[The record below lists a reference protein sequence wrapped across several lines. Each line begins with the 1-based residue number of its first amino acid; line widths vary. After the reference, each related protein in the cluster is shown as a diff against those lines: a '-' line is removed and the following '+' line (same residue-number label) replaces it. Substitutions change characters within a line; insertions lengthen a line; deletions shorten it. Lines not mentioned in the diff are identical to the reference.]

1 MILSA
6 CKKSDGIEKDGS
18 VVEINGDLENQ
29 NLILTY
35 DSDGRVVKISAKNVI
50 VSEFVYSSDKIKVTK
65 LNASVKEVE
74 TYSIGTDGRITAFS
88 DSYGNNK
95 AYSYDQDGYLIQVKD
110 DLISDLNYNDGNLI
124 KINRVGPAGYSQTVD
139 ITYNKDPIEKFS
151 GTFTL
156 KQFTNSFSNWKS
168 RQSASD
174 HNWYDIVWSPE
185 LSLFVA
191 IATDNGDKV
200 MTSSDGITWTA
211 HPAASNNAWISI
223 TYSPELKLFAAVSSS
238 GNGDRV
244 MTSPDGISWTSR
256 KSAKD
261 NSWRAIEWSPELRL
275 FVAVAISGNLDRI
288 MTSPDGINWTIQ
300 SSPSNNEWRALTWSP
315 ELHLFVAVS
324 SSGLGNR
331 VMTSKD
337 GVEWLSKPSAADND
351 WFGVA
356 WSPERKL
363 FVAVAD
369 AGSSKRVMTS
379 LDGMSWTSSNMTS
392 DNSWH
397 DVTWSPELGLYA
409 ALAYSGNSNRIMTS
423 SDGLNW
429 TSSFTPSSNNL
440 WMSFAWSEK
449 LSMFAAV
456 SKTGVR
462 DRVMTGKIEN
472 KFFGTFDT
480 DFILFNQGYFGKLSK
495 NLVSNYTSTDK
506 FDPYTVSYS
515 YLRNEKGNIVSRQ
528 ELFNGRSGIIKF
540 AY

>member
-1 MILSA
+1 MEA
-6 CKKSDGIEKDGS
+6 DFDKDDPI
-18 VVEINGDLENQ
+18 VEINGDLENQ

-35 DSDGRVVKISAKNVI
+35 DPDGRVVKILAKNAI

-65 LNASVKEVE
+65 VNASVKEVE
-74 TYSIGTDGRITAFS
+74 TYSIGTEGKITAS
-88 DSYGNNK
+88 LDSYGNNK
-95 AYSYDQDGYLIQVKD
+95 AYSYDHDGYLIQVKD
-110 DLISDLNYNDGNLI
+110 DFISDLSYSNGNLI
-124 KINRVGPAGYSQTVD
+124 KITRTGPAGYSQTVD
-139 ITYNKDPIEKFS
+139 ITYSKDPIEKIS

-156 KQFTNSFSNWKS
+156 KQFTNLFSNWKS
-168 RQSASD
+168 RKSASD

-191 IATDNGDKV
+191 IATGNGNKV
-200 MTSSDGITWTA
+200 MTSSNGITWTA

-223 TYSPELKLFAAVSSS
+223 TWSPELKLFAAVSSS

-244 MTSPDGISWTSR
+244 MTSPDGMSWTSR

-275 FVAVAISGNLDRI
+275 FVAVAISGNLDRV

-337 GVEWLSKPSAADND
+337 GVEWLSKPSAEDND

-356 WSPERKL
+356 WSPKRKL

-369 AGSSKRVMTS
+369 AGSPKRVMTS
-379 LDGMSWTSSNMTS
+379 LDGMIWTSSNMIS
-392 DNSWH
+392 ENSWH

-409 ALAYSGNSNRIMTS
+409 ALAYSGNRSRVMTS

-429 TSSFTPSSNNL
+429 TTAFIPSNNL

-449 LSMFAAV
+449 LNIFAAV
-456 SKTGVR
+456 SKTGDG
-462 DRVMTGKIEN
+462 DRVMTGKIED
-472 KFFGTFDT
+472 KFIGTFDA
-480 DFILFNQGYFGKLSK
+480 DFILLNQGYFGKLSK

-506 FDPYTVSYS
+506 YNPYTVSYS
-515 YLRNEKGNIVSRQ
+515 YLRNDKGKIVSRQ
-528 ELFNGRSGIIKF
+528 EFFNGKSGGIKF
-540 AY
+540 VY

>member
-1 MILSA
+1 MEA
-6 CKKSDGIEKDGS
+6 DFDKDGPI
-18 VVEINGDLENQ
+18 VEINGDLENQ

-35 DSDGRVVKISAKNVI
+35 DPEGRVVKILVKNAI

-74 TYSIGTDGRITAFS
+74 TYSIGTDGKITAS
-88 DSYGNNK
+88 IDSYGNNK
-95 AYSYDQDGYLIQVKD
+95 IYSYNQDGYLIQVKD
-110 DLISDLNYNDGNLI
+110 DFISDLSYSNGNLI
-124 KINRVGPAGYSQTVD
+124 KINRTGPAGYSQTVD
-139 ITYNKDPIEKFS
+139 ITYSKDPIEKIS

-200 MTSSDGITWTA
+200 MTSSNGITWTA

-223 TYSPELKLFAAVSSS
+223 TWSPELKLFAAVSSS

-275 FVAVAISGNLDRI
+275 FVAVAISGNLDRV

-337 GVEWLSKPSAADND
+337 GVEWLSKPSAEDNN

-356 WSPERKL
+356 WSPKRKL

-369 AGSSKRVMTS
+369 AGSPKRVMTS
-379 LDGMSWTSSNMTS
+379 LDGMIWTSSNMIS
-392 DNSWH
+392 ENSWH

-409 ALAYSGNSNRIMTS
+409 ALAYSGNSNRVMTS

-429 TSSFTPSSNNL
+429 ATAFTPSNNL

-449 LSMFAAV
+449 LNIFAAV
-456 SKTGVR
+456 SKTGTG
-462 DRVMTGKIEN
+462 DRVMTGKIED
-472 KFFGTFDT
+472 KFIGTFDA
-480 DFILFNQGYFGKLSK
+480 DFILLNQGYFGKSSK
-495 NLVSNYTSTDK
+495 NLVSNYTSTDNYNS
-506 FDPYTVSYS
+506 YTVSYS
-515 YLRNEKGNIVSRQ
+515 YLRNDKGNIVSRQ
-528 ELFNGRSGIIKF
+528 EFFNGKSGGIKF